1 MISRLKCDIADD
13 MQVFVKSPFAIKR
26 LLQSL
31 SPAGVLGVLAARSV
45 GSEESNPRFL
55 PLTTDQVIQN
65 GEQAVGVFTRTI
77 DEVHR
82 LYQGEKFGVALL
94 GEDALSNETL
104 SSFGNGSV
112 TVKFLD
118 GTQLTVGPNSEVILD
133 EFVYDSISR

>member
-55 PLTTDQVIQN
+55 TLTTDQVNQN
-65 GEQAVGVFTRTI
+65 DEQAVGVFTRTI

-82 LYQGEKFGVALL
+82 L
-94 GEDALSNETL
+94 
-104 SSFGNGSV
+104 
-112 TVKFLD
+112 
-118 GTQLTVGPNSEVILD
+118 
-133 EFVYDSISR
+133 